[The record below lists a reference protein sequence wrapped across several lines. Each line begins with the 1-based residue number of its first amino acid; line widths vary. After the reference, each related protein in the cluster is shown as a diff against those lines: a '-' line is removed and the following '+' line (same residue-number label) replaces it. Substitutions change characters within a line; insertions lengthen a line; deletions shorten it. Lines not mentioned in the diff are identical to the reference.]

1 MSPIFNVSINGF
13 LVSDIKG
20 NVSKKLLECPI
31 MQYDCIKNQEDKV
44 MIIAVL
50 EKYRERNIKYLTW
63 NWHL

>member
-1 MSPIFNVSINGF
+1 MSV
-13 LVSDIKG
+13 
-20 NVSKKLLECPI
+20 KKLLECLI

-44 MIIAVL
+44 VIIDVP